1 MRIEFFDKLQKIKD
15 AMDQGEEL
23 VDIVENF
30 RVSCK
35 IIAAESVEQ
44 DLQIMKNDMS
54 RYNRFIEDCI
64 LLLLKI
70 RSFMGESYETDLAI
84 ASDYKLKKLN
94 DRE

>member
-1 MRIEFFDKLQKIKD
+1 MRIEFYDKLQKIKD

-44 DLQIMKNDMS
+44 DL
-54 RYNRFIEDCI
+54 
-64 LLLLKI
+64 
-70 RSFMGESYETDLAI
+70 
-84 ASDYKLKKLN
+84 
-94 DRE
+94 